1 MILEGI
7 VTTQSPE
14 GEINVAPMGPQ
25 VTPAMDRLVLRPFR
39 TAHTY
44 RNLKAHGE
52 GVFHVTDD
60 VLLLART
67 AVGTVTPLPPMMP
80 AQHVRGS
87 VLLGACR
94 YYEFQVLSVDDREE
108 RSRFEAL
115 VVHSGRLRDFVG
127 FNRGK
132 NAVLEAA
139 ILATRI
145 SILPLP
151 EIEAEFRRLRVLV
164 EKTGGA
170 QEKEAFAFLTEYVGR
185 ASRGEAAR
193 GSEP

>member
-25 VTPAMDRLVLRPFR
+25 VTPAMNRLVLRPFR

-44 RNLKAHGE
+44 QNLKAHGE

-60 VLLLART
+60 VLLLAQT
-67 AVGTVTPLPPMMP
+67 AVGTLTPLPPMMP

-94 YYEFQVLSVDDREE
+94 YYEFRVLSVDDREE

-132 NAVLEAA
+132 HAVLEAA

-145 SILPLP
+145 SLLPLP
-151 EIEAEFRRLRVLV
+151 DIEAEFRKLSVIV

-170 QEKEAFAFLTEYVGR
+170 QEKEAFAFLTEYVDR
-185 ASRGEAAR
+185 ASHGEAAR
-193 GSEP
+193 GPEP

>member
-7 VTTQSPE
+7 VTTLSPE

-94 YYEFQVLSVDDREE
+94 YYEFRVLSVDDREE
-108 RSRFEAL
+108 RSRFEAK

-132 NAVLEAA
+132 HAVLEAA

-145 SILPLP
+145 SILPPP

-170 QEKEAFAFLTEYVGR
+170 EEKEAFAFLTEYVDR

-193 GSEP
+193 GPEP